1 MAEQSIEVLIEG
13 GKATAAPPLGPALGP
28 MGVNIGQVVGDINKK
43 TESFKGMQ
51 VPVTLVVD
59 DETKEYTI
67 TVGTPPAS
75 ALLKSEAR
83 IEKGAGN
90 PILEKVADLKI
101 EQIIKVATMKEDNLL
116 GKDLKQKVREIV
128 GTCQSMGLLVEGS
141 DAQEALV
148 RIAEGEFD
156 EKIKNRKTEISAE
169 ELKEMEEEKKRLQKE
184 LEEKREE
191 FLAQAEELIQ
201 SMQAEGKELPEIKAK
216 LATTQIPQSIID
228 EALPEEQVVPIA
240 GMGGEAEAEEPQ
252 E

>member
-75 ALLKSEAR
+75 ALIKAEAR

-116 GKDLKQKVREIV
+116 GKDLKMKVREIV
-128 GTCQSMGLLVEGS
+128 GTCQSMGILVEG
-141 DAQEALV
+141 DNAQGVLK
-148 RIAEGEFD
+148 RITDGEFD
-156 EKIKNRKTEISAE
+156 KKISERRTEISEAD
-169 ELKEMEEEKKRLQKE
+169 LREMEEEKKRLQKE

-191 FLAQAEELIQ
+191 FLAEAEAMIK
-201 SMQAEGKELPEIKAK
+201 SMQAEGRELPEIKSK
-216 LATTQIPQSIID
+216 LATTNIPQQIID
-228 EALPEEQVVPIA
+228 EALPEEEVIPIA
-240 GMGGEAEAEEPQ
+240 GAAGPEDEAPPEA
-252 E
+252 

>member
-43 TESFKGMQ
+43 TASFKGMQ

-59 DETKEYTI
+59 DKTKEYTI

-75 ALLKSEAR
+75 ALIKAEAR
-83 IEKGAGN
+83 IDKGAGN

-116 GKDLKQKVREIV
+116 GKDLTMKVREIV
-128 GTCQSMGLLVEGS
+128 GTCQSMGILVEGD
-141 DAQEALV
+141 DAQGALK
-148 RIAEGEFD
+148 RIAAGEFA
-156 EKIKNRKTEISAE
+156 EKIKNRKTEISAA
-169 ELKEMEEEKKRLQKE
+169 ELKEMEEEKLRLQQE

-191 FLAQAEELIQ
+191 FLAEAQELIK
-201 SMQAEGKELPEIKAK
+201 SMQAEGKELPEIKSK
-216 LATTQIPQSIID
+216 LATTNIPQQIID
-228 EALPEEQVVPIA
+228 EALPEEQVIPIPGAAVP
-240 GMGGEAEAEEPQ
+240 EEPQ
-252 E
+252 A